1 MRLRGAT
8 SPRCPARSPPPRAPA
23 QPPARR
29 PKQRRAARGSHAL
42 CDATTHRQTER
53 HVGHPAALSVV
64 HPTARAACCPLP
76 RVSLGSR
83 CNPPRRGGH
92 ARRATHPS
100 ASAPPV
106 GSPMVER
113 RAPMLA
119 ASQPASQP
127 RAPGSLSRAP
137 RHARRPHPARAPL
150 SHARVALRPQRGGG
164 SGSVCAGGG
173 QCRRCWCRGRRGAAR
188 RCGGV
193 HTLMTRAVL
202 LSRVHTSRENAGT
215 GCDGC
220 CCRPPCRRYHW
231 HSTLPGGIF
240 RVGSPN
246 LRSEL
251 RGERRHRK

>member
-1 MRLRGAT
+1 MRQSLMRRCRLCQRECDSEVPRRHAAPPAHPSHAHPRSLQPAVPSRGAQREAAT
-8 SPRCPARSPPPRAPA
+8 RCATR
-23 QPPARR
+23 QHTG
-29 PKQRRAARGSHAL
+29 KQS
-42 CDATTHRQTER
+42 DTW
-53 HVGHPAALSVV
+53 VHPAALSVV

-119 ASQPASQP
+119 CSQPASQP
-127 RAPGSLSRAP
+127 
-137 RHARRPHPARAPL
+137 
-150 SHARVALRPQRGGG
+150 RVALRPQRGGG

-173 QCRRCWCRGRRGAAR
+173 QCRRCWCRGRRGATR

-202 LSRVHTSRENAGT
+202 LSRVHVKMRALGAT
-215 GCDGC
+215 GAAAALPADGI
-220 CCRPPCRRYHW
+220 
-231 HSTLPGGIF
+231 TGIAPF
-240 RVGSPN
+240 LAVFFVWGPLICAAS
-246 LRSEL
+246 
-251 RGERRHRK
+251 